1 MNIKKLIASISAA
14 AMALSANG
22 VGAVSF
28 HHGLERLIVT
38 PLSLAYAAHEVGH
51 ALKKM
56 NGSNGFVT
64 SIIQP
69 EGWKDKLIHYTPGWD
84 NKSVINKDVGPI
96 TASVLAA
103 LGMFW
108 AWSDPNWEFLDI

>member
-1 MNIKKLIASISAA
+1 MNIKRLIASISAA
-14 AMALSANG
+14 TMALSAAG

-51 ALKKM
+51 ALKRINSN
-56 NGSNGFVT
+56 NGNAFVT
-64 SIIQP
+64 PISQP
-69 EGWKDKLIHYTPGWD
+69 EDWKDKLIHYTPGWD
-84 NKSVINKDVGPI
+84 NKSVINKDVVPI
-96 TASVLAA
+96 TASALAV

-108 AWSDPNWEFLDI
+108 AWSDPN

>member
-14 AMALSANG
+14 AIALSANG

-38 PLSLAYAAHEVGH
+38 PLSLAYVAHEVGH

-56 NGSNGFVT
+56 NGNNNPVVVGPGA
-64 SIIQP
+64 SIT
-69 EGWKDKLIHYTPGWD
+69 DKLIHYTPGWD

-108 AWSDPNWEFLDI
+108 AWSDPN